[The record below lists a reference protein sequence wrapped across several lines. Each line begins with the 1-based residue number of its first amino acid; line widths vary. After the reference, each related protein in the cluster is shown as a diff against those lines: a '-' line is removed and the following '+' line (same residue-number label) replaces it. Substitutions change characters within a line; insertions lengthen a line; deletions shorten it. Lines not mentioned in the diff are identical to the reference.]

1 MPSLSTKERK
11 TKLRVPIKELNDEI
25 KVNRGL
31 QAELECKQDL
41 IVQEESEAF
50 EILSDLYHKRLDALY
65 ELDLKLRKFE
75 N

>member
-11 TKLRVPIKELNDEI
+11 TKLRVPIKEFNDEI
-25 KVNRGL
+25 KVNRWL

-41 IVQEESEAF
+41 IMQEESEAF

-65 ELDLKLRKFE
+65 ELDLKVRKFE

>member
-11 TKLRVPIKELNDEI
+11 TKLRVPIKEFNDEI
-25 KVNRGL
+25 KVNRGS

-41 IVQEESEAF
+41 IMQEESEAF
-50 EILSDLYHKRLDALY
+50 EIFSDLYHKRLDALC
-65 ELDLKLRKFE
+65 ELDLKVRKFE